1 MEILKIFLSALAIQ
15 LQTKKNEKREK
26 HSVVGCILAFSK
38 RFSVAALT
46 WTCAVRVSKFLLEYA
61 AYTQSVNYM

>member
-1 MEILKIFLSALAIQ
+1 MEILKIFHSALAIQ
-15 LQTKKNEKREK
+15 LQKKNEKREK